1 MKINVDTKESCFYI
15 MTINCE
21 VPPGQQMIT
30 TINTRKRV
38 IALTQLS
45 SIYLQIIKTQKKTK
59 PTLQPPELN

>member
-1 MKINVDTKESCFYI
+1 

-21 VPPGQQMIT
+21 VPPGQQTIT

-38 IALTQLS
+38 IALIQFS
-45 SIYLQIIKTQKKTK
+45 SIYLQVRSPKKTK